1 MKSQLEP
8 LERLLLW
15 KMIFLG
21 YEPALSKT
29 KPKLVSDARRRL
41 LDMGLIEIE
50 KRGRS
55 SHLVLT
61 DNAWLWASENLE
73 AEISTR
79 SYESGP
85 ILQTVLARLK
95 VFLVMLKWHQKE
107 WLLVSLL
114 LCNAEIEDIDYVRMA
129 QPPENAA
136 FPPKQLD
143 LLGIQYFFDRLQRDV
158 TVHLKINGAVDDS
171 HPSLTNDLFDLVTL
185 ERGCHGYSPRLFQ
198 GILQTQ
204 TTSGSTSVRN

>member
-1 MKSQLEP
+1 VDDAKVDELHGIITENKDIAGFYVTMNEP
-8 LERLLLW
+8 LV
-15 KMIFLG
+15 
-21 YEPALSKT
+21 
-29 KPKLVSDARRRL
+29 VS
-41 LDMGLIEIE
+41 G
-50 KRGRS
+50 
-55 SHLVLT
+55 
-61 DNAWLWASENLE
+61 
-73 AEISTR
+73 
-79 SYESGP
+79 
-85 ILQTVLARLK
+85 LQTSGSLSDDIDDSVQRK
-95 VFLVMLKWHQKE
+95 SCSMIPDDLVERKTWQEWHHKE
-107 WLLVSLL
+107 RLLVSLL
-114 LCNAEIEDIDYVRMA
+114 LCNAEIEDIDYVRIA
-129 QPPENAA
+129 QPPENGA